1 MILKDRKSGQSITLF
16 WAKYHHHTICIK
28 FLGNLYL
35 SQECCKR
42 VKEFYTKFDFF
53 LKKRKIQLIKWLLP
67 IMEKQFMWHTTEFKL
82 NVSDNYVGQHFCHE
96 ITKETGLGKWREIAN
111 STKSLLKLRIEA
123 IENDQK
129 HDFAGITK
137 TEILSLNN
145 FFFHNFETNFLI
157 ISQGK
162 FQKRKSGFFHCFHFH
177 C

>member
-28 FLGNLYL
+28 FLGKLYL

-53 LKKRKIQLIKWLLP
+53 FKKRKIQLIKWLLP

-123 IENDQK
+123 FENDQK

-137 TEILSLNN
+137 KEILLLNN

-162 FQKRKSGFFHCFHFH
+162 FQKRKSGFFSC